1 MFFAV
6 NGVRLFV
13 AVQGAGLVP
22 DGDGDGAREKP
33 ALLLLLGGPG
43 SDHSGFKHRFSRL
56 CDMAQ
61 VIDVDQRGNDRSG
74 DGDRA
79 D

>member
-1 MFFAV
+1 VFVAV

-22 DGDGDGAREKP
+22 DGDGVREKP

-43 SDHSGFKHRFSRL
+43 SDHSGFKRRFSRL

-61 VIDVDQRGNDRSG
+61 VIDVDQRGNGRSE